1 MEILETKE
9 KFIEL
14 RAKGWSFD
22 KIAKELG
29 KAKQTLIDWSK
40 DLQDEIANRKALEL
54 EALYETYYLQRESRL
69 QTFGAMLTKIKEEV
83 EGRDLSDVPTDKLLD
98 LFLKYNN
105 QIREEIVE
113 PIYKSSQELIEERQ
127 DRELLEE
134 LTTLSTERTFKET
147 KSRLKDYQIN
157 RVNNDY
163 RETNRG

>member
-1 MEILETKE
+1 MEGIETKE
-9 KFIEL
+9 RFIEL

-40 DLQDEIANRKALEL
+40 ELEDEIANLKALEL
-54 EALYETYYLQRESRL
+54 EALYEKHYLLKENRIE
-69 QTFGAMLTKIKEEV
+69 TFGVLLRKLKDEV
-83 EGRDLSDVPTDKLLD
+83 MSRDLSDVPTDKLLD

-134 LTTLSTERTFKET
+134 LTTLQSDPLR
-147 KSRLKDYQIN
+147 RLK
-157 RVNNDY
+157 V
-163 RETNRG
+163 G